1 MNVLYY
7 DGRWQQLTFFGI
19 AAYSVI
25 MGKFKNSHPM
35 FVLERRLSI
44 FFIRAYSVRYSAS
57 TTVDWKCKTCLA
69 LLYISNSMLNKTLL
83 IVDVHDVMSCIRTT
97 TATTTTT
104 NTATIMKYTTTA
116 TTIITTIATATVR

>member
-1 MNVLYY
+1 
-7 DGRWQQLTFFGI
+7 
-19 AAYSVI
+19 

-83 IVDVHDVMSCIRTT
+83 IVDVMLCLVFEQQQQQQQQRIQRQS
-97 TATTTTT
+97 
-104 NTATIMKYTTTA
+104 
-116 TTIITTIATATVR
+116 